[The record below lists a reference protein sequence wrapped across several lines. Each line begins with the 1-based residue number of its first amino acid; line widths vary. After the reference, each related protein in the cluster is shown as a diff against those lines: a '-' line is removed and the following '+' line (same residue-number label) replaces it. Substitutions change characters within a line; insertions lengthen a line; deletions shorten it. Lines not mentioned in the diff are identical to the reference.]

1 VSALLHEAWPEIQ
14 AHLRRAVPE
23 ATYRIWLSGL
33 EPRELH
39 DGALLLAAP
48 DSSRAWIAD
57 RFGRLL
63 QACVGAVLGPDV
75 EVTVVGGDDRSRPQ
89 GGEGTRVP
97 AAPTGPRPGG
107 EDPNPRFTFDQ
118 FVIGAGN
125 RLAHAAALAVAEL
138 PGQTYNPLYL
148 CGPPGVGKTHLLHA
162 IASYVRAIDPQARV
176 RLTTVDRFTS
186 EFVGALQSKTVDAFK
201 AAYRHV
207 DVLLVDDVQFLAAK
221 ARTEDEFFH
230 TFTALHESGAQIVL
244 SSDRMPRDL
253 DALQDR
259 LRERFAGGLVADITP
274 PDFATRMTIL
284 RKRADVDEIEI
295 PHDALAVIAD
305 RVPENVRALE
315 GALIRV
321 VAHASLSSREPD
333 AELTTEVLDTI
344 HPAKSWAPRSVRAIQ
359 EATCA
364 VTEVGLE
371 ELISSSRAARVA
383 RPRQIAMY
391 LARELTDV
399 SLPAIGTHFGG
410 RDHAT
415 VLYAHRQI
423 AQRLESDEETQRTI
437 EAVKNSLTSSGP
449 VRSH

>member
-1 VSALLHEAWPEIQ
+1 VSAQLSEAWPEIQ
-14 AHLRRAVPE
+14 GHLRRAVPE

-33 EPRELH
+33 EAREL
-39 DGALLLAAP
+39 DGGALLVAAP

-75 EVTVVGGDDRSRPQ
+75 EVTVVGSEARGRRAAGARPADPP
-89 GGEGTRVP
+89 VP
-97 AAPTGPRPGG
+97 AVSPRG

-162 IASYVRAIDPQARV
+162 IASYVRSIDPQLRV

-186 EFVGALQSKTVDAFK
+186 EFVGALQAKTVDAFK

-230 TFTALHESGAQIVL
+230 TFTALHEAGAQIVL

-259 LRERFAGGLVADITP
+259 LRERFAGGLVADIAP

-284 RKRADVDEIEI
+284 RKRADVDELDI
-295 PHDALAVIAD
+295 PHDALEVIAD

-321 VAHASLSSREPD
+321 VAHASLSSRAPD
-333 AELTTEVLDTI
+333 ADLTTKVLDTI
-344 HPAKSWAPRSVRAIQ
+344 HPVKHWAPRSVRAIQ

-364 VTEVGLE
+364 VTDVGLDE
-371 ELISSSRAARVA
+371 MVSSSRAARVA

-423 AQRLESDEETQRTI
+423 AQRLESDEDTQRTI
-437 EAVKNSLTSSGP
+437 EAVKNSLTSVGP
-449 VRSH
+449 VRAH